1 MSVTIDTECDKSPNW
16 SNSSPLTF
24 NSIYDAIP
32 NKLQPLFEAY
42 SIKPTYFLSPEI
54 IEDQPS
60 VEVGMQASYQE
71 YFLCS
76 GCGGFKAT
84 VLSVLCV
91 ASWVLVCGNLA
102 LLLCCQRDVAF

>member
-42 SIKPTYFLSPEI
+42 SIKPTYFLPLW
-54 IEDQPS
+54 DLMG
-60 VEVGMQASYQE
+60 VA
-71 YFLCS
+71 L
-76 GCGGFKAT
+76 GFA
-84 VLSVLCV
+84 
-91 ASWVLVCGNLA
+91 
-102 LLLCCQRDVAF
+102 